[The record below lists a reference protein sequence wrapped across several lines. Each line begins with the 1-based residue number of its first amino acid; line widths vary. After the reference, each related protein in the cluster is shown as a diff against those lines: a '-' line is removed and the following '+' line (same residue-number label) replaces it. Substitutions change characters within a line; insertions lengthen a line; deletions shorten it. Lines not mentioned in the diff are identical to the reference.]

1 MDKIEI
7 LKHLTRAACFS
18 LLSNGELKLYILLLV
33 SASDV
38 DAGTKINLKQIAEAN
53 GAMPPLSELRVMMAT
68 LERFGLAVL
77 EDITGGAAGALC
89 YRLTRPKKH
98 GEARWQK
105 R

>member
-1 MDKIEI
+1 
-7 LKHLTRAACFS
+7 
-18 LLSNGELKLYILLLV
+18 
-33 SASDV
+33 
-38 DAGTKINLKQIAEAN
+38 
-53 GAMPPLSELRVMMAT
+53 MAT

-77 EDITGGAAGALC
+77 EDITGGAAGVLC

>member
-53 GAMPPLSELRVMMAT
+53 GAMPPLSELRAMMST

-77 EDITGGAAGALC
+77 EDIRGGAAGVLN